1 MPSITK
7 TEGWRAARSTIMDI
21 ALTER
26 TEFREDIRL
35 VTKLVDGPRMLAV
48 YVDDAFEKTNI
59 LISLS
64 SLLEEF
70 AGRDYALD
78 YGAALRDI
86 NDDRFRRGKTVFP
99 ISFADEKGNPD
110 NVIYISDWLA
120 RRAAMADEA
129 AA

>member
-7 TEGWRAARSTIMDI
+7 IEGWRAARSIIMDI
-21 ALTER
+21 VLTER

-48 YVDDAFEKTNI
+48 YVDDAFEKTQI

-64 SLLEEF
+64 SLVEEF
-70 AGRDYALD
+70 AGRDFALD
-78 YGAALRDI
+78 YGKALQMI
-86 NDDRFRRGKTVFP
+86 NDRRRREGKTVFP
-99 ISFADEKGNPD
+99 VSFVDEDGNPD
-110 NVIYISDWLA
+110 NVIYIADYIA
-120 RRAAMADEA
+120 RRAAMSEA

>member
-7 TEGWRAARSTIMDI
+7 TEGWRAARSIIMDI

-35 VTKLVDGPRMLAV
+35 VTKLIDGPRMLAV
-48 YVDDAFEKTNI
+48 YVDDAFEKTQI

-64 SLLEEF
+64 SLIEEF
-70 AGRDYALD
+70 AGRDFALD
-78 YGAALRDI
+78 YGAALQLI
-86 NDDRFRRGKTVFP
+86 NDRRRREGKTVFP
-99 ISFADEKGNPD
+99 VSFVDENGNPD
-110 NVIYISDWLA
+110 NVIYIADYIA
-120 RRAAMADEA
+120 RRAAMSEA

>member
-7 TEGWRAARSTIMDI
+7 TEGWRAARSIIMDI

-35 VTKLVDGPRMLAV
+35 VTKLIDGPRMLAV
-48 YVDDAFEKTNI
+48 YVDDAFEKTSI

-64 SLLEEF
+64 SLIEEF
-70 AGRDYALD
+70 AGRDFALD
-78 YGAALRDI
+78 YGAALQLI
-86 NDDRFRRGKTVFP
+86 NDRRRREGKTVFP
-99 ISFADEKGNPD
+99 VSFVDENGNPD
-110 NVIYISDWLA
+110 NVIYIADYIA
-120 RRAAMADEA
+120 RRAAMSEA

>member
-7 TEGWRAARSTIMDI
+7 TEGWRAARAIIMDI
-21 ALTER
+21 AMTER

-48 YVDDAFEKTNI
+48 YVDDAFEKTNV

-64 SLLEEF
+64 SLIEEF
-70 AGRDYALD
+70 AGRDFSLD
-78 YGAALRDI
+78 YGAALQVI
-86 NDDRFRRGKTVFP
+86 NDRRRRDGKTVFP
-99 ISFADEKGNPD
+99 ISFVDEDGNPD
-110 NVIYISDWLA
+110 NVIYIADWLA
-120 RRAAMADEA
+120 RRAAMAEEA